1 MTFVK
6 EIKKARNCLPL
17 FVFEVPF
24 YMEGQ
29 LISFRDRIVVKANEM
44 CTCLLGVSES
54 LNYQTRWNEFV
65 CHPSFEKEMLSYEFY
80 NKDTKQLGSRFN
92 VIFSEHMKENEIII
106 SRMLEGNKAISGVLK
121 ILNYSSLGPK
131 TIKYKILEKEWSD
144 GRVTY
149 TPQDSTCLKD
159 EPMWGAERYYYSK
172 EEAMKIINR
181 MRESIPVEINR
192 IIHEVV

>member
-1 MTFVK
+1 MWIVERHESYNK
-6 EIKKARNCLPL
+6 HI
-17 FVFEVPF
+17 FEW
-24 YMEGQ
+24 
-29 LISFRDRIVVKANEM
+29 
-44 CTCLLGVSES
+44 LL
-54 LNYQTRWNEFV
+54 QQ
-65 CHPSFEKEMLSYEFY
+65 KEMLSYEFY
-80 NKDTKQLGSRFN
+80 NKDTKQLGSRYN
-92 VIFSEHMKENEIII
+92 VFFSEHMKENEVII

-159 EPMWGAERYYYSK
+159 EPIKGAERYYYSK